1 MWIIYYNKLGVKIIM
16 IRKIFVISICILFF
30 LTGAVSASYSF
41 LNNPPNIPSEPHPED
56 GAIDIGLKTHL
67 SWTGGDPD
75 PGDKAV
81 YDLYFGITS
90 DPELLATDLQMPN
103 YYPGVL
109 EENTQYFWKVVARD
123 QSQAESIGPVWIF
136 TTNDCD
142 CDPPDKP
149 DGQNQIRNRNR
160 YEYTTRIM
168 NMHQNHNGLYYQFS
182 WGDGNYSEWM
192 GPYNNSERVRSEHQ
206 WSEPGSYQVQAR
218 ARFQNN
224 PPYTCTMYDWVYTG
238 WSEPLI
244 VTVETTGNNA
254 PMSPSIS
261 GTQNGKAGTGYDY
274 TFSAVDPD
282 GDDVYIYVEFCE
294 GCADARWH
302 GPLSSGEELTI
313 SHSWETKGEY
323 TIRAQAKDSS
333 DALSEWSTLSVS
345 MPKTKLFNDFNPWI
359 FKLLQRFLILE
370 FLF

>member
-1 MWIIYYNKLGVKIIM
+1 MKKTIILCL
-16 IRKIFVISICILFF
+16 ICIVI
-30 LTGAVSASYSF
+30 GATCIPTFAENMS
-41 LNNPPNIPSEPHPED
+41 NNPPNIPSEPNPED
-56 GAIDIGLKTHL
+56 GAIDIGIKTHL
-67 SWTGGDPD
+67 SWTGGDTD

-81 YDLYFGITS
+81 YDIYFGITS
-90 DPELLATDLQMPN
+90 DPELLATNLQMPN
-103 YYPGVL
+103 YDPGVL
-109 EENTQYFWKVVARD
+109 DENTQYFWKVVARD
-123 QSQAESIGPVWIF
+123 ESQAETSGPVWTF

-149 DGQNQIRNRNR
+149 DGQNQVRNRNR

-192 GPYNNSERVRSEHQ
+192 GPHNNSERVRAEHQ
-206 WSEPGSYQVQAR
+206 WLEPGSYQVQAR

-224 PPYTCTMYDWVYTG
+224 PPYVCTMYDWVYTG

-254 PMSPSIS
+254 PSAPLIS
-261 GTQNGKAGTGYDY
+261 GTQNGNVGESYDY
-274 TFSAVDPD
+274 KFSSFDSED
-282 GDDVYIYVEFCE
+282 DDVYIYVEFCE
-294 GCADARWH
+294 GCADAIWH

-313 SHSWETKGEY
+313 SHSWEAKGEY

-333 DALSEWSTLSVS
+333 DALSEWSTLSVT
-345 MPKTKLFNDFNPWI
+345 MPKNKLLDDFNPLI
-359 FKLLQRFLILE
+359 IKLIQRFPFLE
-370 FLF
+370 SLFLELV